1 MIAATSGET
10 RSERPRTGGGWTARA
25 LAAVALTGVQ
35 GCTLPDVPL
44 PQGDDVLIVEAVLR
58 TDERVQRVLL
68 HRSIAG
74 RVAAGEPGAVVRV
87 RTDDGREI
95 AFLHAGGGCHPP
107 PTFDPE
113 GDEVRVQASCF
124 VSEASA
130 AREGESWVEPGR
142 AYELTVETPRG
153 ERVRGRTVVP
163 GGFGLAGLAYSAVRE
178 LQPPRCALP
187 AATPLTV
194 RWTAAEGAW
203 AYIAPL
209 RVAGLAAA
217 LEPLGLAAPE
227 PLDLVG
233 VSVSAADTSIV
244 LPTEFG
250 VFDRFRYDQ
259 DLLRA
264 LQRGLPA
271 GVEVTLAVAAADRNY
286 VNGVRGGS
294 FNPSGRVRVSSV
306 AGDGVGVFGSLV
318 PLHAR
323 MVVGP
328 APGVPPCALP

>member
-1 MIAATSGET
+1 VHSLLQDGRHRAPAALLATL
-10 RSERPRTGGGWTARA
+10 
-25 LAAVALTGVQ
+25 LAAG

-44 PQGDDVLIVEAVLR
+44 PQGDDVLVVEAVLR

-87 RTDDGREI
+87 HTEDGREI
-95 AFLHAGGGCHPP
+95 AFLHSGGGCHPP

-130 AREGESWVEPGR
+130 ARDGESWVEPGR

-163 GGFGLAGLAYSAVRE
+163 GAFRLGGLAYSAVRE
-178 LQPPRCALP
+178 HPPAPCALP
-187 AATPLTV
+187 AETALTV
-194 RWTAAEGAW
+194 RWTPAQGAW

-217 LEPLGLAAPE
+217 LGPLGIAAPE

-271 GVEVTLAVAAADRNY
+271 GVEVALAVAAADRNY

-328 APGVPPCALP
+328 APGVPPCAVP